1 MDIEE
6 VSGGKHR
13 EEEVRD
19 SYNPIPRDLIYQSV
33 KKLKTI
39 SDYKKF
45 LSKCGYFV
53 KDVSFNKSFF
63 KDVLAGKKKLL
74 K

>member
-6 VSGGKHR
+6 VSGGKHC

-19 SYNPIPRDLIYQSV
+19 SPIPRDLIYQSV
-33 KKLKTI
+33 KKLKKI

-74 K
+74 KKD

>member
-6 VSGGKHR
+6 VTRGKHC
-13 EEEVRD
+13 EEEVND
-19 SYNPIPRDLIYQSV
+19 GHSPTPRNLIYHSV

-39 SDYKKF
+39 SDYKEF

-63 KDVLAGKKKLL
+63 KDVL
-74 K
+74 

>member
-6 VSGGKHR
+6 NG
-13 EEEVRD
+13 
-19 SYNPIPRDLIYQSV
+19 IDLNIIYHSV
-33 KKLKTI
+33 EKLKTI

-74 K
+74 KKD